1 MGVSIPGHAAT
12 TRPAPTSGVC
22 GAGRDRLHGDLPP
35 LRLGRWSSWIGEWRP
50 RLPGLARA
58 VRRPW
63 LEPVAPPG
71 VGARSA
77 PGGARR
83 ADRTGPERE
92 SVCGRRAR
100 HPGRPRGAGGRGW
113 VSVTLVEVLP
123 ELVERARTAAAEV
136 AADVEV
142 VAADAGCSETYVGL
156 GTVPADVVLL
166 VGVLGNISDGDVA
179 ATVAAMPRLC
189 APGATLL
196 WSRGRSLEGADDFV
210 TPVRRAFSAAGFAEV
225 CIRSFDVEDDHR
237 ALGVVRFDG
246 PPVPLGPRETW
257 FTFVG

>member
-35 LRLGRWSSWIGEWRP
+35 LRLGRWSSWSGEWRP

-63 LEPVAPPG
+63 LKPVAPPG
-71 VGARSA
+71 AGARSA
-77 PGGARR
+77 PGRARR
-83 ADRTGPERE
+83 AARAGPGRE

-100 HPGRPRGAGGRGW
+100 HPGRPRGAGGRGSG
-113 VSVTLVEVLP
+113 VGDP
-123 ELVERARTAAAEV
+123 GGGAAGAGRAAGSAAAEV

-142 VAADAGCSETYVGL
+142 VAADAGCSETYGGL

-166 VGVLGNISDGDVA
+166 
-179 ATVAAMPRLC
+179 
-189 APGATLL
+189 
-196 WSRGRSLEGADDFV
+196 
-210 TPVRRAFSAAGFAEV
+210 
-225 CIRSFDVEDDHR
+225 
-237 ALGVVRFDG
+237 
-246 PPVPLGPRETW
+246 
-257 FTFVG
+257 